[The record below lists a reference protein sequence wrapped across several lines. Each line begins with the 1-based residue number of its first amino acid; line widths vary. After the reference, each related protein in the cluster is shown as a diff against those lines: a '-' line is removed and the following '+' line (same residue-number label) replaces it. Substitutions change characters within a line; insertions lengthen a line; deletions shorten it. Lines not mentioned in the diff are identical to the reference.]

1 MTIEQYKKKYIA
13 ENQAAV
19 NKQKETL
26 TNTAN
31 AQIANFQ
38 ESANASLDYIA
49 EQGKTAETEAY
60 ADYENIVNTLN
71 VQKLINER
79 KLAESMGNAGSTD
92 SGLNRTQR
100 TAIQLS
106 HSNAV
111 SKEQIT
117 RQKTVDSIADWVRNK
132 STEVQLELKQ
142 NESSI
147 KNALETNLAQID
159 ADFDAAATEW
169 AGEQRK
175 ADIAAENARI
185 QAQQARTNA
194 IISARNSILNTITK
208 GELSEAQIG
217 AYLSNHLAAYP
228 EDKDWVNSIASNA
241 DDYVDPYYGDPRSK
255 LNSTTQTKFL
265 TSWKNEGSTEK
276 NKSSL
281 LNYLQNY
288 RPSEALKAPTE
299 EVIEKLVQNGAKTDA
314 DELNKW
320 ITAYSNN
327 YGDETGGTKRLYD
340 LMQMNSFKDNFVYNA
355 NTGKIES
362 KTKNYLHGQTHRKII
377 SIQI

>member
-60 ADYENIVNTLN
+60 ADYENIVNTQN

-79 KLAESMGNAGSTD
+79 KLAESMGNAGLTD
-92 SGLNRTQR
+92 SGLNRTQQ
-100 TAIQLS
+100 TATQLS
-106 HSNAV
+106 YSNAV
-111 SKEQIT
+111 SKAQIA

-142 NESSI
+142 NESNI

-228 EDKDWVNSIASNA
+228 EDKDWVNSIANNV
-241 DDYVDPYYGDPRSK
+241 DDYADAYYGDSRSK
-255 LNSTTQTKFL
+255 LNNTTQTKFL

-276 NKSSL
+276 NQSTL

-288 RPSEALKAPTE
+288 RPSEALKTPTE
-299 EVIEKLVQNGAKTDA
+299 EVIGKLVQNGAKTDA

-327 YGDETGGTKRLYD
+327 YGDETGGTKWLYA
-340 LMQMNSFKDNFVYNA
+340 LMQMPSFKDNFVYNA

-362 KTKNYLHGQTHRKII
+362 KTKNLSTWSSGWLNKNQT
-377 SIQI
+377 